1 MNRDAEVN
9 ESAPTEAT
17 PLRLLLVDD
26 HAVMRSG
33 LANML
38 NARDEFSVVAEAG
51 NGNEAIELYE
61 SERPD
66 LTLMDVVMPD
76 IGGIECLRKI
86 KAASPEALILMLSSS
101 ELEHDIFQAMESGAD
116 GYITKTASPSELVQS
131 ILSVAR
137 GETYTSD
144 EISQRLADYS
154 DAPQLS
160 PRELEVIQLLRN
172 GMSNARIGEEL
183 KITPR
188 TAKAHVASILLKL
201 GAKDRTEAVARGF
214 EQGLLR

>member
-1 MNRDAEVN
+1 MNDSV
-9 ESAPTEAT
+9 

-38 NARDEFSVVAEAG
+38 NARSEFEVIAEAG
-51 NGNEAIELYE
+51 NGREAVELHTDLQ
-61 SERPD
+61 PD

-76 IGGIECLRKI
+76 LGGIECLRTI
-86 KAASPEALILMLSSS
+86 KNASPESLVLMLSSS
-101 ELEHDIFQAMESGAD
+101 ELEHDIFQAMEAGAD
-116 GYITKTASPSELVQS
+116 GYITKTASPAELVQS
-131 ILSVAR
+131 ILAVAG
-137 GETYTSD
+137 GETYISD
-144 EISQRLADYS
+144 EISRRLNEYS
-154 DAPQLS
+154 DVPQLT
-160 PRELEVIQLLRN
+160 PRELEVLQLLRH

-183 KITPR
+183 GITPR

-201 GAKDRTEAVARGF
+201 GAKDRAEAVAHGF

>member
-1 MNRDAEVN
+1 MNEDQ
-9 ESAPTEAT
+9 SAPTPDAA
-17 PLRLLLVDD
+17 LRLLLVDD

-38 NARDEFSVVAEAG
+38 NARDEFVVVAEAG
-51 NGNEAIELYE
+51 SGREGIEFF
-61 SERPD
+61 ERYQPD

-86 KAASPEALILMLSSS
+86 KSGAPESSVLMLSSS

-116 GYITKTASPSELVQS
+116 GYITKTASPSELVRS
-131 ILSVAR
+131 ILAVAG
-137 GETYTSD
+137 GETYISD

-154 DAPQLS
+154 DAPQLT
-160 PRELEVIQLLRN
+160 PRELEVIQLLRH
-172 GMSNARIGEEL
+172 GMSNAKIGEKL
-183 KITPR
+183 GITPR

-201 GAKDRTEAVARGF
+201 GANDRAEAVAHGF